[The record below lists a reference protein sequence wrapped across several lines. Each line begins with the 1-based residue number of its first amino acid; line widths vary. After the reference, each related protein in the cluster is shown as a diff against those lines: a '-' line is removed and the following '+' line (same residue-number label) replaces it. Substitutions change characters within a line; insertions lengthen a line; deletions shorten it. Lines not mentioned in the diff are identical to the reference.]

1 MRFGKKLCASVAAL
15 ALMGGLASTASAD
28 LTDSVTPPQTTNW
41 SETLELDKWDPAA
54 NPGKTLVGVKL
65 TLIGYIES
73 EIALEN
79 TDSSAKEVT
88 QTISGT
94 ITLKRPDNTNMVVV
108 LPGFNVV
115 ANLAAYDG
123 VTDYA
128 GPSGVTYPLQSDQK
142 QEITL
147 FVDPADL
154 ALFTGPGTIILPV
167 TASAVSA
174 DDAGGNLDKQI
185 ATRASATAIVE
196 YIVEAVPEPAA
207 AVLGLIGL
215 GMISLRRKAAV

>member
-65 TLIGYIES
+65 TLIGYS